1 MDGFIHELLA
11 PILAAGNPA
20 IMAIL
25 LLIAGGCSWIYV
37 RREIELKKE
46 QKVLI
51 DTFQKQIEEDRRD
64 LLTVI
69 DKYQEGQISVVQ
81 ALNELRVLIATIGAK
96 L

>member
-1 MDGFIHELLA
+1 MESFIHEMLA

-25 LLIAGGCSWIYV
+25 MLIAGCSAYVYV

-46 QKVLI
+46 QKQLI
-51 DTFQKQIEEDRRD
+51 EMFQKQIEEDRKD

>member
-1 MDGFIHELLA
+1 MEAFIQALLA

-25 LLIAGGCSWIYV
+25 MLIAGVSAYVYV

-46 QKVLI
+46 QKLLI
-51 DTFQKQIEEDRRD
+51 ETFQKQIEEDRKD
-64 LLTVI
+64 LLRVI

>member
-1 MDGFIHELLA
+1 MESLIHELLA
-11 PILAAGNPA
+11 TILAAGNPA
-20 IMAIL
+20 VMAIL
-25 LLIAGGCSWIYV
+25 LLIAGGSAWIYV

-46 QKVLI
+46 QKLLI
-51 DTFQKQIEEDRRD
+51 ETFQKQIEADRKD
-64 LLTVI
+64 LLMVI

>member
-1 MDGFIHELLA
+1 MESFIHELLA

-25 LLIAGGCSWIYV
+25 LFLAGGSVYV
-37 RREIELKKE
+37 YIRREIELKKE
-46 QKVLI
+46 QKQLVEM
-51 DTFQKQIEEDRRD
+51 FQKQIEEDRKD

-81 ALNELRVLIATIGAK
+81 ALTELRVLIATIGAK